1 MCLLK
6 RARINSVCNYNSSW
20 WRNSLQLIQ
29 RVFRRLADQTR
40 PLKHTTWTPSY
51 HFNHTLCRQDTHLRW
66 RWWRIWWWWWCV
78 FAGWSESSTAPRTA
92 LRVST
97 LSPLTD
103 KQWDPFRVNPTQQW
117 RADYKTCENSGEML
131 TIKTLAALS
140 SCEITSGAPSA
151 AIMVLVQWRAMRCIV
166 GLSGTSG
173 QWVHQQFGKA
183 FLMHDESYAI
193 YFVA

>member
-51 HFNHTLCRQDTHLRW
+51 HFNHTLCRQDTNLRW

-103 KQWDPFRVNPTQQW
+103 KQWDPFRVNPTQQSEEQTTRHVKTAAKCSPLKLW
-117 RADYKTCENSGEML
+117 QRFPAVKSLLVHRAPPSWSLFSDAPC
-131 TIKTLAALS
+131 AAL
-140 SCEITSGAPSA
+140 
-151 AIMVLVQWRAMRCIV
+151 W
-166 GLSGTSG
+166 
-173 QWVHQQFGKA
+173 
-183 FLMHDESYAI
+183 D
-193 YFVA
+193 